1 MNLKANNLPLLLP
14 LLLIL
19 GCSESGSKAPP
30 PRKSKAQRDSAV
42 GRSGLPGSQ
51 GVMKALGAAD
61 SARKRQAAIDSA
73 GIP

>member
-1 MNLKANNLPLLLP
+1 MKPKSMSLLLP
-14 LLLIL
+14 LLFIL
-19 GCSESGSKAPP
+19 GCSESDSKAPP
-30 PRKSKAQRDSAV
+30 PPTKSKAQRDSAV